1 VYKCKVPSIYTQGY
15 RIAEK
20 VIKEKG
26 DNKFFGV
33 GKSIHTNVRTDFY
46 EIDNGLARRDKE
58 RISALGVYIHLYRS
72 FSL

>member
-1 VYKCKVPSIYTQGY
+1 
-15 RIAEK
+15 